1 MKNPMARIL
10 CGGIVSERRSPFARF
25 SPLPKVCFVLGFLV
39 LTVSFGRYEW
49 IGTTLF
55 ALVPFL
61 FARIGDVPPG
71 GLLARAA
78 LALPFVLCAGAA
90 NLLFDREPVCVM
102 DGVFLPGG
110 VLAFWV
116 LSAKTLAAT
125 GMVLLLAATTS
136 ISGISGAL
144 VRLHVPC
151 ILILQIQLLCRYL
164 VLTAEEAGNLSHAY
178 FLRNPG
184 CRILPARD
192 WGMICGRLFLRSVE
206 RAEGV
211 YRAMQ
216 CRLFHAGERLPP
228 GEAGT
233 PLEWGIGV
241 LLFAVLCAVR
251 VMPV

>member
-1 MKNPMARIL
+1 MKNPMTRIL

-90 NLLFDREPVCVM
+90 NLLFDREPVCVT

-116 LSAKTLAAT
+116 LAAKTLAAT

-192 WGMICGRLFLRSVE
+192 WGDDLRPIFFCEAWNGRKGSTARCSAVCS
-206 RAEGV
+206 
-211 YRAMQ
+211 MP
-216 CRLFHAGERLPP
+216 GERLPARARRERRSN
-228 GEAGT
+228 GESACCCL
-233 PLEWGIGV
+233 P
-241 LLFAVLCAVR
+241 FSAR
-251 VMPV
+251 